1 MTAAQ
6 AIRQSVSTRD
16 VVSLSFDES
25 TLDALLHETHDYV
38 RGVNNWQ
45 FWGEHE
51 GQEWR
56 VLMFFPGAI

>member
-1 MTAAQ
+1 
-6 AIRQSVSTRD
+6 
-16 VVSLSFDES
+16 LSFDES

-51 GQEWR
+51 GREWR